1 MKFLKISI
9 ALILLITIF
18 ASCAGEKESTAVP
31 SAIMAKIIGAVIPEK
46 EVVDKMVYLEDGL
59 LYNSDAS
66 EEDGR
71 LSEGQIS
78 IFFGKLDGT
87 NDFDVVESYSFW
99 TSMEGVSTEMGI
111 FKVGDITDTEKVVNF
126 LKERVKT
133 LENNAHGYKPEE
145 LQKAKNAVVETKGKY
160 VYYFV
165 TNINNVLV
173 DTLKAEIEVNY
184 VS

>member
-1 MKFLKISI
+1 MKLVKIFSLL
-9 ALILLITIF
+9 ALIVIVCT
-18 ASCAGEKESTAVP
+18 SCAAEKESAAEP

-46 EVVDKMVYLEDGL
+46 EVVDNAVYLENGL
-59 LYNSDAS
+59 LYNSDAV
-66 EEDGR
+66 EEDGK

-87 NDFDVVESYSFW
+87 NDFGVVESYAFW

-111 FKVGDITDTEKVVNF
+111 FKVGDVNDTEKVVNF

-133 LENNAHGYKPEE
+133 LENNANNYNAAE

-165 TNINNVLV
+165 TNINGILV
-173 DTLKAEIEVNY
+173 DTTKTEIEAAY
-184 VS
+184 IS